1 MLTKPNAGVRRVAQK
16 DFDIRCNILTFTSHV
31 LSNKRLTTGANDG
44 SRTHDLPITNRLLYL

>member
-1 MLTKPNAGVRRVAQK
+1 VAQK